1 MTSLK
6 INDVTNV
13 YDLVLTYL
21 SPIKTKF
28 HKKRDHSTLPSLQLT
43 MTSLEL
49 GHAFM
54 VLSLFYKPCNNQNW
68 ENSKRAYTFFILMVK
83 MKPLKLGHMKTIAGL
98 ISTSVSSMKDKIANQ
113 YALLFPCR
121 CETMKYKSRD

>member
-1 MTSLK
+1 MTSLE

-28 HKKRDHSTLPSLQLT
+28 CKKRDHSALPSLQLT

-49 GHAFM
+49 GQ
-54 VLSLFYKPCNNQNW
+54 V
-68 ENSKRAYTFFILMVK
+68 
-83 MKPLKLGHMKTIAGL
+83 
-98 ISTSVSSMKDKIANQ
+98 TSVYGFISI
-113 YALLFPCR
+113 L
-121 CETMKYKSRD
+121 

>member
-1 MTSLK
+1 MMTSLK

-21 SPIKTKF
+21 SPIKTTF

-49 GHAFM
+49 GQ
-54 VLSLFYKPCNNQNW
+54 VTCVYG
-68 ENSKRAYTFFILMVK
+68 FISIL
-83 MKPLKLGHMKTIAGL
+83 
-98 ISTSVSSMKDKIANQ
+98 
-113 YALLFPCR
+113 
-121 CETMKYKSRD
+121 